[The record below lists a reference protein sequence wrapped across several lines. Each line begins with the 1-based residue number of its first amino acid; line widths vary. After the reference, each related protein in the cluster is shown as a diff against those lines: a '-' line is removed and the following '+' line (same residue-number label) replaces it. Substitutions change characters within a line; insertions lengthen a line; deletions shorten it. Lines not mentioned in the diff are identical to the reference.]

1 MRKLVLVLSLVA
13 FAGSALAK
21 PSDWADVIE
30 KPGDRAA
37 LPRASENAP
46 QVVTNARATKAK
58 KAAPAKK
65 KAKAKAKK
73 APRRGKAKK
82 SRR

>member
-1 MRKLVLVLSLVA
+1 MRRSLVLFTLLA
-13 FAGSALAK
+13 FAVPAFAK

-37 LPRASENAP
+37 LPSPSQNAP
-46 QVVTNARATKAK
+46 QVVTKASASKPK
-58 KAAPAKK
+58 KEPKKK
-65 KAKAKAKK
+65 KAKPKKSPRRAKAKH
-73 APRRGKAKK
+73 